1 MKQIYLILLSTLF
14 IGQIMAQN
22 SIIYSSASELAEK
35 IKDGKLSSFEVVS
48 AFIEQI
54 EKQNYQLQCNCFIK

>member
-35 IKDGKLSSFEVVS
+35 NKRRKTKLF
-48 AFIEQI
+48 
-54 EKQNYQLQCNCFIK
+54 